1 MQLQFP
7 ESRLF
12 EFPLYLN
19 LKAVVKAVSTL
30 VAEFRR
36 KTLSLYTHVTFMRY
50 CPFFQQFPL
59 CIFSSS
65 I

>member
-1 MQLQFP
+1 MQPQFS

-12 EFPLYLN
+12 EFPFYPN
-19 LKAVVKAVSTL
+19 LRAVVKAASTL

-59 CIFSSS
+59 CIFASSV
-65 I
+65 